1 MTENQ
6 KSATYYQQ
14 ILVQI
19 ATPTSVGM
27 GFMLPKWK
35 IIATCEHIIRGN
47 AEVVV
52 QGSNGKALAEVLYL
66 DTVLDVAF
74 LAIPEGWDAPD
85 LELAVLENIETEI
98 PVWIA
103 AIPTNSRQKVM
114 QTELVDTI
122 EQTDKMTY
130 LELDLPVVS
139 DQSGCPVLD
148 NQNRILGINSAMYS
162 INDSFSFALAS
173 DFLIQAI
180 IAYYKKKQTAENQPI
195 IKCFHCQNLVAEK
208 ELSKKVCPN
217 CHEFLEI
224 EIENYE
230 PEGIARTIEKLL
242 KKIGYEIKLA
252 RKGPN
257 AWEVKQGSATILI
270 IYNEKDG
277 YIVGDAILCRLPE
290 QPSATL
296 YEFVLQQNY
305 LLKGLNFSV
314 KDGFIILSV
323 LIFERDLNME
333 TGTILLQNLFE
344 RADYYDNVLVE
355 AYGAEWL

>member
-1 MTENQ
+1 MNQ
-6 KSATYYQQ
+6 TYQQ

-27 GFMLPKWK
+27 GFILPKWK
-35 IIATCEHIIRGN
+35 IIVTCEHIVRGN
-47 AEVVV
+47 SEVVV
-52 QGSNGKALAEVLYL
+52 QGENEKALAKVLYL

-74 LAIPEGWDAPD
+74 LAIPEGWEAPE
-85 LELAVLENIETEI
+85 LEVAILENIDTEI

-103 AIPTNSRQKVM
+103 DIPTNSRQKIIE
-114 QTELVDTI
+114 TELVDTI

-148 NQNRILGINSAMYS
+148 NQNRILGINSAIYS
-162 INDSFSFALAS
+162 INDAFSFALAG

-180 IAYYKKKQTAENQPI
+180 IHYYKKSQIAKNQVI
-195 IKCFHCQNLVAEK
+195 TKCFHCQTLVSEK
-208 ELSKKVCPN
+208 ELTKKVCPN
-217 CHEFLEI
+217 CHEFLAI

-257 AWEVKQGSATILI
+257 AWEVNQGSATILI

-277 YIVGDAILCRLPE
+277 YIVGDAMLCRLPE
-290 QPSATL
+290 QPSINL

-314 KDGFIILSV
+314 KDDFIILSV
-323 LIFERDLNME
+323 LIFERDLNLK
-333 TGTILLQNLFE
+333 TGSILLQNLFE

-355 AYGAEWL
+355 EFGAEWL